1 MKRYVRKSPRSAIS
15 PINVSEI
22 ASLTVVVAAGFAF
35 ANFILSHAWR
45 GERAGLVY
53 SNILVGLFLSLLTAF
68 VLTYTLKP
76 EKLRYRVAKFEDF
89 MNGLRE
95 LPRNILI
102 VLTAITLLG
111 TAYALAHFQVLLGY
125 ALFLS
130 LLPISL
136 ISLGNM
142 TKPARFAAWYLV
154 LSGLWTFGLA
164 FHGNVV

>member
-76 EKLRYRVAKFEDF
+76 EKLRY
-89 MNGLRE
+89 
-95 LPRNILI
+95 
-102 VLTAITLLG
+102 
-111 TAYALAHFQVLLGY
+111 
-125 ALFLS
+125 
-130 LLPISL
+130 
-136 ISLGNM
+136 
-142 TKPARFAAWYLV
+142 
-154 LSGLWTFGLA
+154 
-164 FHGNVV
+164 